1 MPYDFHIQGQMSLET
16 RQAYQAGLQLNQDLN
31 RLMSETS
38 INLNTD
44 NLSAANKQVL
54 ELQSNLRAAL
64 NPSRGTI
71 DLAMLKQQLDRSGT
85 SLQSY
90 AATLSKY
97 GKDGQQAFLS
107 LTKQIAAAE
116 APTTRLSQGLKNAG
130 EQFKRTIG
138 WQLSSSAIHGVMST
152 YSQAIGYAK
161 ELNRSLTDIRIV
173 TGQSQ
178 AQMAQFAKTAN
189 VAAKN
194 LSSTT
199 TRYTDAALIYYQQGL
214 SDKAVKERTDV
225 TIKMA
230 NVAGVSAEKASQQLT
245 SIWNN
250 FDNGSKSLEHYADV
264 LVKLGSETASSSDE
278 ISKGVQKFAA
288 IGNTVG
294 LSYEYAA
301 SALATVT
308 ATTRESADTVGTSFR
323 TLFSRLQGLNLGQ
336 TLEDGTTLNKYSK
349 ALNTV
354 GVRIKETNG
363 EMKSMNDI
371 LDELGAKWKTLSK
384 DTQIGLAQS
393 IGGARQY
400 STFMALMDNWD
411 YFQENVDRA
420 NNAAGALQKQQ
431 DIYAESW
438 AAASKQVQT
447 SMEGI
452 FDSVI
457 NDKFVVGA
465 TKGFATILDSVKGLT
480 NGLGGLDGML
490 GVVSNIALTKYAKE
504 IPRIWEDVKYNVGYM
519 FNGKTGYIDEKQR
532 GMFSQSYAGIAEFAK
547 QNEMDFALT
556 TNKFGDNT
564 GIEWSK
570 EGRKG
575 TDLVFSAELKNAA
588 AALQRRQQYLAI
600 EKTLSERE
608 KEEYQQAMRTAAM
621 WDDRAI
627 AAAKSVETSQNQL
640 KDTRGQI
647 SQEQYYDL
655 SGTSKEFQR
664 DYKGSRYNLTNA
676 AERDSYYTTRI
687 TDLERRRQ
695 DEINAVRGNPQL
707 AASSAKLTNNI
718 SNIYDKQIRELQA
731 ESLSLKESIPES
743 IAEKI
748 KITPV
753 TEDTDAYTRSVM
765 QAIQDPS
772 FGENFGQ
779 NFNAAIT
786 KVQGGQAI
794 TLTERETIQK
804 GLEAFQQ
811 PLIKTSENLGRL
823 NWATDRLT
831 GNINKN
837 SNSIIDVTKA
847 QERFGET
854 SNNLKESWAQTV
866 KDFRQ
871 SNDLTIKDKKG
882 NVLGLTQAGKDL
894 NEAINSYEKL
904 QAALTNKDG
913 IKESDLFKIVKD
925 FELKSSALGDNLERK
940 AWEKGLTAEQTAAMR
955 QRADQSGRSLEEQK
969 TIEFKQQQEA
979 NIQIAHQQK
988 QIEKISSNAQ
998 ALMSV
1003 YSAYQGMQG
1012 FWNTWENDNAK
1023 ASDKIGATLG
1033 AGFQMAMLA
1042 GQVGKN
1048 ETLKNIGTKIGG
1060 GVLKVGG
1067 KVAGLF
1073 GKGAATA
1080 AAGTAASGAAAAGG
1094 TAAAAGGAAAIPG
1107 IGVAIAAVLALV
1119 AIAPKVADVM
1129 DATFETAKEKEE
1141 RLNREYDTLQQLSQS
1156 AKEKQALFEQSN
1168 ANYLNSVE
1176 KFETTELGSIENIR
1190 ALSEAN
1196 QQAMS
1201 LIKDNNLS
1209 IDDYSIDANGLI
1221 NIRNSALEEA
1231 EKTLATQAMEAS
1243 AKYSISNVS
1252 ELLRDRKSDYQTY
1265 SKYLIG
1271 NTETDE
1277 NGVYLASTQTQQQL
1291 EKAKQEALDSGD
1303 QELYQEIEQ
1312 AQLTRQL
1319 ENNKIL
1325 SNFNMA
1331 LASAASSDGTFSKED
1346 QSAIASLVQQTSVE
1360 QLQQM
1365 QKTLDAKY
1373 DKNAFWQTQ
1382 NSIKDYAIANGV
1394 MTKDE
1399 INAIIDSQE
1408 YKDLR
1413 KTDKQ
1418 QSDQYLIDAVKNQ
1431 AYLNEYNKLIDQAK
1445 KDERKLSK
1453 DYNAEAIAGK
1463 TMADLAALVEK
1474 GGALY
1479 EGRNTYGQ
1487 GYGEE
1492 YKYVL
1497 AQYNQAT
1504 TDFYKAI
1511 GEYLPDVDFAGALEG
1526 FTLEQTQI
1534 LASSIQE
1541 VGEIFGNDAA
1551 KAIYD
1556 AARNEE
1562 LTDAEKDHF
1571 YAGLENLD
1579 LSGSKINSLN
1589 NIKEFT
1595 QGLGKS
1601 FDKTFKNIFKS
1612 FGGDAGLFK
1621 ELTKDNTIQKMVD
1634 NFTKLGDIDANSIVQ
1649 AANSSKDL
1657 ALALELGSFNSG
1669 GLAAALE
1676 SVASGVLN
1684 VGQVTSG
1691 LLAGLSHLNQG
1702 ESVQADAFAV
1712 IDGYDKGRSV
1722 TDFSKFYANLS
1733 KTIEYDLKKGIPF
1746 DEPLMNAWE
1755 QVFGTQSK
1763 NELHQDFMNWK
1774 MEGADLSVKFNE
1786 KYSREKEYLKKAKK
1800 NDGTQS
1806 DSWDYAFESTYM
1818 EEDDDSQWFNPDEN
1832 GVDADYQYKTV
1843 SNEDVNWAHQILN
1856 DPNASAINRDAAN
1869 AILNQAS
1876 EETAVTSK
1884 YANIN
1889 GGIYEVTTNPEGE
1902 VGKVGWDQS
1911 LNDGKGGWTSY
1922 EKDAEGNIVATGS
1935 VNVDD
1940 YIYGWNEQKGTLDFN
1955 TLEGRQFTGT
1965 KEEFQNINKYVLG
1978 MSDGMNDTAT
1988 ADILAHSGVLQ
1999 SAFQGQG
2006 AAETSEA
2013 LGLMATT
2020 AAENGEFITREQLEA
2035 MYQTSE
2041 YLQGQ
2046 YTAGPEKFIADVV
2059 NSNKEAGT
2067 TFASRYLDF
2076 SGADMSGKYSDINA
2090 QLEKN
2095 TGVGTLERLEDL
2107 AQTRTILTKTDDYD
2121 TKYNWRLGRN
2131 EKVAN
2136 GKETWDESKG
2146 AQWQDM
2152 QAYNY
2157 QDTMD
2162 RLLAMG
2168 YSQTQ
2173 ANEAMTELLQK
2184 GDGED
2189 GQGGMNALVAEV
2201 RGIGGNLV
2209 TYSTESKAY
2218 QDWAKAQGIE
2228 NAENDAEAFGK
2239 FISEQDKVAQAVDAM
2254 RIQAEATAKYNELYN
2269 PDGTKKETAT
2279 EEDGGVK
2286 PEEEEEKPE
2295 ENQGQNQGNNNQEST
2310 TTDAV
2315 YEPPPS
2321 TGGDEGDDTGG
2332 GGGNPNA
2339 GKIAVTY
2346 THKTAD
2352 GGEYKTTVY
2361 KTKEELEEEQ
2371 NAQAATGKNQKNITK
2386 KYASGKKPDM
2396 DTYEGIAQV
2405 GEEGPELTVDKDGNA
2420 SILGA
2425 NGPTYAYVEK
2435 DDVIFTADQTKDIL
2449 SSNPTLS
2456 NIPGFDGGKDTYGVG
2471 GASSSEHNYND
2482 NIWQGGSGSGSKGG
2496 SGGEDEDWEP
2506 DRYVVILEQIADLQR
2521 EYARLA
2527 AAKERAYGAD
2537 KIKALDKE
2545 IAKTN
2550 ELIKAQKAYI
2560 SEIQQYKE
2568 KDIQKMKDL
2577 GIDVDKEFQFD
2588 RNGVIRNF
2596 DEIEEKYKKAAEEG
2610 DQEAMKKFEA
2620 IQKYMET
2627 NNLLEQEADKL
2638 IDLEWQKLDEEMSR
2652 ISTKVDIKVAVDD
2665 TELNYLQ
2672 YQLGKINEE
2681 AYDVASALDLV
2692 GQQMGVTMN
2701 KMNSIRQGIQ
2711 ESIAKGLEGT
2721 DLTDEV
2727 KKQLE
2732 EAIMNGTLTKEMLE
2746 SMKLDENI
2754 SQTVMDLTL
2763 NYREQLLQLNQA
2775 LDDLRQQMVDLVD
2788 KHFAN
2793 FAEKMSDQNKLFDTY
2808 GQTLQTYYDLVSL
2821 LDRKFD
2827 GPMNDMLTKINE
2839 GLAKQAKDA
2848 IKNSEAAVK
2857 SAEAKYAEYSRL
2869 YNTAIAAGDQD
2880 TADKWKDA
2888 MEQSYVEMQAAN
2900 SDFANSLLQANQV
2913 FLDQFKS
2920 GIATAIEDFEKMIS
2934 PIFGSVENMSAAF
2947 ERQNSLSEQYVDD
2960 YQKYYE
2966 LNKMNRDL
2974 QTAIDETDNINNKK
2988 ALAKLQAEINK
2999 EKASENKLS
3008 EYDLEVLKNKIELE
3022 KARLALDEA
3031 KNSKS
3036 TVTLSRDQNGNWGYI
3051 YTAEEDKVAKAEQ
3064 DYEDKL
3070 YQYQES
3076 NKKYLDDLQQMAIE
3090 AQQNMVSA
3098 LSDLDVNDP
3107 HYEQNRKNI
3116 IDSYMSTINYIKEQM
3131 GSALGNQE
3139 STLELSMDRY
3149 SISSL
3154 NLKSSFEDLNLSI
3167 VAGQKNLDN
3176 YFNTLETAVPQLLAQ
3191 LNQLEEVYD
3200 KNIADV
3206 TKYVTGDKTL
3216 AEYLNENIDI
3226 VNAKSEEAV
3235 EKISGI
3241 YDEMVNGLKDVN
3253 EEIGKIYQTY
3263 IVPMNE
3269 MIAANERLAESIQQ
3283 VQKELSDLSEVE
3295 IPNIEGTIF
3304 DHPEG
3309 YTENDYGVIR
3319 KLTEDE
3325 IKKLEEIK
3333 KEMQIDANGFITNY
3347 DALKEKWYEEA
3358 PAEGEEDK
3366 RDATKKTYWELLQ
3379 KLISWKGYTTEKIGN
3394 GIYQSKDIN
3403 EIIASNAAAAQ
3414 SVANSAIAAA
3424 LKELNSSFEQN
3435 VTIYAEFPDATDQN
3449 EIAAA
3454 FDNITNDAAQYA
3466 NRRS

>member
-1 MPYDFHIQGQMSLET
+1 MPYDFRIQGQMSLET

-178 AQMAQFAKTAN
+178 AQMAQFAKQAN
-189 VAAKN
+189 VAAKG

-349 ALNTV
+349 ALDTV

-371 LDELGAKWKTLSK
+371 LDELGAKWKTLGK

-438 AAASKQVQT
+438 AAASKQVQA

-457 NDKFVVGA
+457 NDKFVIGA
-465 TKGFATILDSVKGLT
+465 TKGFATVLDSVKGLT

-490 GVVSNIALTKYAKE
+490 GVVGNIALTKYAKE
-504 IPRIWEDVKYNVGYM
+504 LPRMWEDIKYNVGYM
-519 FNGKTGYIDEKQR
+519 FNGKTGSIDEKQQ

-547 QNEMDFALT
+547 QNDMGFSLT

-564 GIEWSK
+564 GIKWDEN
-570 EGRKG
+570 RQG
-575 TDLVFSAELKNAA
+575 TNLVFSAELKNAT

-600 EKTLSERE
+600 EKTLSQTE
-608 KEEYQQAMRTAAM
+608 KEKYQQAMQVAAM

-627 AAAKSVETSQNQL
+627 AAAKEVETSQSQL
-640 KDTRGQI
+640 KDTRSQI
-647 SQEQYYDL
+647 GQEQYYDL

-664 DYKGSRYNLTNA
+664 DYKGSKYNLTNA
-676 AERDSYYTTRI
+676 AERDSYYITRI

-695 DEINAVRGNPQL
+695 AEIDAVRANPQL

-731 ESLSLKESIPES
+731 ESLSLKESIPKS

-748 KITPV
+748 KISPV
-753 TEDTDAYTRSVM
+753 TGDTDAYTKAVM
-765 QAIQDPS
+765 KTMQDPS
-772 FGENFGQ
+772 FGENFGE
-779 NFNAAIT
+779 NFNAVVA
-786 KVQGGQAI
+786 KVQSGQPI
-794 TLTERETIQK
+794 TLTEKETLQK
-804 GLEAFQQ
+804 GFEAFQQ
-811 PLIKTSENLGRL
+811 PLVQASESLGRL
-823 NWATDRLT
+823 NYSTGKLT
-831 GNINKN
+831 SNLNKN
-837 SNSIIDVTKA
+837 SDA
-847 QERFGET
+847 QLSQAQITERFGDTQKNMTKSWVNFRSDFMKTMGKEIFT
-854 SNNLKESWAQTV
+854 KDEKTGRVTRLKEFSEA
-866 KDFRQ
+866 
-871 SNDLTIKDKKG
+871 DK
-882 NVLGLTQAGKDL
+882 AYS
-894 NEAINSYEKL
+894 AL
-904 QAALTNKDG
+904 QKALKTG
-913 IKESDLFKIVKD
+913 AKESEIYKLTKD
-925 FELKSSALGDNLERK
+925 FEAKSAAMNDIVERK
-940 AWEKGLTAEQTAAMR
+940 AWEKGLTAEQTAAIR
-955 QRADQSGRSLEEQK
+955 QRADDSGRSFEQQK
-969 TIEFKQQQEA
+969 AVEFKQQKEA

-1042 GQVGKN
+1042 GQVGQN

-1060 GVLKVGG
+1060 GVLKAGG
-1067 KVAGLF
+1067 KVAGIF

-1080 AAGTAASGAAAAGG
+1080 AGSAAAAGG
-1094 TAAAAGGAAAIPG
+1094 TAAAGGGAAAAASIPG

-1119 AIAPKVADVM
+1119 AIAPKVADIM
-1129 DATFETAKEKEE
+1129 DATFETAKEKEQ
-1141 RLNREYDTLQQLSQS
+1141 RLNQEYDTLQQLSQS
-1156 AKEKQALFEQSN
+1156 AKQKQALFEQSN

-1196 QQAMS
+1196 EQAMS

-1252 ELLRDRKSDYQTY
+1252 ELLRDRKTDYQTY

-1271 NTETDE
+1271 NDATDE
-1277 NGVYLASTQTQQQL
+1277 TGSYVVSSQTKDQVEKVKQQAL
-1291 EKAKQEALDSGD
+1291 EDGD

-1312 AQLTRQL
+1312 AQLERQL
-1319 ENNKIL
+1319 EDNKIL

-1346 QSAIASLVQQTSVE
+1346 QSAIASLVQQTSID
-1360 QLQQM
+1360 QLQHM

-1382 NSIKDYAIANGV
+1382 KSIKEYAIESGV

-1399 INAIIDSQE
+1399 INAIINSQE

-1413 KTDKQ
+1413 ETDKQ

-1463 TMADLAALVEK
+1463 TMSELASLVEK

-1479 EGRNTYGQ
+1479 EGRNAYGQ

-1755 QVFGTQSK
+1755 QIFGTASK

-1806 DSWDYAFESTYM
+1806 DTWDYAFESTHM
-1818 EEDDDSQWFNPDEN
+1818 KSDDDSQWFNPDEN

-1843 SNEDVNWAHQILN
+1843 SNEDVNWAREVLAN
-1856 DPNASAINRDAAN
+1856 KDSSGVDRDAAN
-1869 AILNQAS
+1869 AILDKAR
-1876 EETAVTSK
+1876 EETAVTSR
-1884 YANIN
+1884 YVNIN
-1889 GGIYEVTTNPEGE
+1889 GGIYEVGNEA
-1902 VGKVGWDQS
+1902 GKIGWDQT
-1911 LNDGKGGWTSY
+1911 LNDNKGGWTSY
-1922 EKDAEGNIVATGS
+1922 DENGKAIGK

-1965 KEEFQNINKYVLG
+1965 KEEFQAINKHVLG
-1978 MSDGMNDTAT
+1978 LSDEMNDTAT

-2006 AAETSEA
+2006 AGETSEA
-2013 LGLMATT
+2013 LGIMATT

-2095 TGVGTLERLEDL
+2095 TGLGTLERLQDLGEQREILRKEDEEV
-2107 AQTRTILTKTDDYD
+2107 TKT
-2121 TKYNWRLGRN
+2121 NWWTGKQTT
-2131 EKVAN
+2131 EKTGNQVWN
-2136 GKETWDESKG
+2136 DN
-2146 AQWQDM
+2146 WQEM
-2152 QAYNY
+2152 TAFNY

-2269 PDGTKKETAT
+2269 PDGSKKEEANKTA
-2279 EEDGGVK
+2279 EEEGGVKDK
-2286 PEEEEEKPE
+2286 PEEEKPDNQQKDQNGEET
-2295 ENQGQNQGNNNQEST
+2295 ST

-2315 YEPPPS
+2315 YEPPPQQS
-2321 TGGDEGDDTGG
+2321 SGGDDDTGG
-2332 GGGNPNA
+2332 KGNPNA

-2346 THKTAD
+2346 THKTSD

-2361 KTKEELEEEQ
+2361 KTKEELEEDQ
-2371 NAQAATGKNQKNITK
+2371 KAQAATGKNQKNITK

-2396 DTYEGIAQV
+2396 DTYEGLAQV
-2405 GEEGPELTVDKDGNA
+2405 GEEGPELTVDKDGNT

-2435 DDVIFTADQTKDIL
+2435 DDVIFTAEQTEDIL
-2449 SSNPTLS
+2449 ASNPTLS
-2456 NIPGFDGGKDTYGVG
+2456 NIPGFSEGYGVG

-2482 NIWQGGSGSGSKGG
+2482 NIWQGGSRSGSKGG

-2610 DQEAMKKFEA
+2610 DKEALKKFEA

-2652 ISTKVDIKVAVDD
+2652 ISTKVEIKVAVDD

-2763 NYREQLLQLNQA
+2763 SYREQLLQLNQA

-2988 ALAKLQAEINK
+2988 ALAKLQEEINK

-3167 VAGQKNLDN
+3167 VTGQKNLDN

-3191 LNQLEEVYD
+3191 INQLEEVYD
-3200 KNIADV
+3200 KNVADV

-3235 EKISGI
+3235 GKISDL
-3241 YDEMVNGLKDVN
+3241 YTEMVDGLKDVN
-3253 EEIGKIYQTY
+3253 KEIGEIYQTY

-3269 MIAANERLAESIQQ
+3269 MIAANEKLAESIQK
-3283 VQKELSDLSEVE
+3283 VQQSLSDLSEVE

-3333 KEMQIDANGFITNY
+3333 KEMQIDENGFITNY
-3347 DALKEKWYEEA
+3347 DALKVKWYEEA

-3366 RDATKKTYWELLQ
+3366 RDPTKKAYWELLQ
-3379 KLISWKGYTTEKIGN
+3379 KLISWKGYTTEKVVS
-3394 GIYQSKDIN
+3394 GIYQSQDIN
-3403 EIIASNAAAAQ
+3403 DIIASNAAAAQ

-3435 VTIYAEFPDATDQN
+3435 ITIYAEFPNATDQN

-3454 FDNITNDAAQYA
+3454 FENIQNDAAQYA
-3466 NRRS
+3466 NRKN

>member
-1 MPYDFHIQGQMSLET
+1 MPYDFRIQGQMSLET

-85 SLQSY
+85 SLQKY
-90 AATLSKY
+90 AVTLSKY

-130 EQFKRTIG
+130 EQLKRTVG

-214 SDKAVKERTDV
+214 SEKQVKDRTDV

-250 FDNGSKSLEHYADV
+250 FYDGSKSLEHYADV
-264 LVKLGSETASSSDE
+264 MVKLGAETASSSDE

-323 TLFSRLQGLNLGQ
+323 TLFSRLQGLSLGD
-336 TLEDGTTLNKYSK
+336 TLEDGTSLNKYSK
-349 ALNTV
+349 ALDTV

-363 EMKSMNDI
+363 DMKSMNDI
-371 LDELGAKWKTLSK
+371 LDELGAKWKTLGK
-384 DTQIGLAQS
+384 DTQIGLAQT

-438 AAASKQVQT
+438 AAASKQVQA

-457 NDKFVVGA
+457 NDKFVISA
-465 TKGFATILDSVKGLT
+465 TKGFATVLDSVKGLT

-490 GVVSNIALTKYAKE
+490 GVVGNIALTKYAKE
-504 IPRIWEDVKYNVGYM
+504 LPRMWDDIKYNVGYM
-519 FNGKTGYIDEKQR
+519 FNGKTGYINEKQQ

-547 QNEMDFALT
+547 QNNMGFSLT
-556 TNKFGDNT
+556 TNRFGDNT
-564 GIEWSK
+564 GIKWDENK
-570 EGRKG
+570 QG
-575 TDLVFSAELKNAA
+575 TDLVFSAELKNAT
-588 AALQRRQQYLAI
+588 AALERRQKYLAI
-600 EKTLSERE
+600 ERTLSERE
-608 KEEYQQAMRTAAM
+608 KEQYQQAMQVAAM

-627 AAAKSVETSQNQL
+627 ASAKAVETTQAQL
-640 KDTRGQI
+640 KDTRRDIG
-647 SQEQYYDL
+647 QEQYYDL

-664 DYKGSRYNLTNA
+664 DYKGSKYNLTNA

-687 TDLERRRQ
+687 TDLERKRQ
-695 DEINAVRGNPQL
+695 AEIDAVRANPQL

-718 SNIYDKQIRELQA
+718 SNIYDRQIRELQA
-731 ESLSLKESIPES
+731 ESLSLKDSIPES
-743 IAEKI
+743 IAEKV
-748 KITPV
+748 KITPI
-753 TEDTDAYTRSVM
+753 TDDTDAYTKAVM
-765 QAIQDPS
+765 KAMQDPS

-779 NFNAAIT
+779 NFNAAIS
-786 KVQGGQAI
+786 KVQGGQPI
-794 TLTERETIQK
+794 TLTEKEIIQR
-804 GLEAFQQ
+804 GFEAFQQ
-811 PLIKTSENLGRL
+811 PLVQASESLGRL
-823 NWATDRLT
+823 NYST
-831 GNINKN
+831 GKL
-837 SNSIIDVTKA
+837 
-847 QERFGET
+847 T
-854 SNNLKESWAQTV
+854 SNLNRNSDAQLSQAQIQEKFGDTQKNIV
-866 KDFRQ
+866 QTWSGFKDNF
-871 SNDLTIKDKKG
+871 KK
-882 NVLGLTQAGKDL
+882 TMGKDAYIRDENGKAIGL
-894 NEAINSYEKL
+894 NKEFSEAAKAYTNLQKALKTGASESELYKL
-904 QAALTNKDG
+904 TKEFEAKSAAMND
-913 IKESDLFKIVKD
+913 VV
-925 FELKSSALGDNLERK
+925 ERK
-940 AWEKGLTAEQTAAMR
+940 AWEKGLTAEQTAAIR

-969 TIEFKQQQEA
+969 TVEFKQQQEA
-979 NIQIAHQQK
+979 NIQIQHQQK

-1033 AGFQMAMLA
+1033 AGMQMAMLA

-1048 ETLKNIGTKIGG
+1048 ETLKAIGTKVGG
-1060 GVLKVGG
+1060 GVLKAGG
-1067 KVAGLF
+1067 KVAGIF

-1080 AAGTAASGAAAAGG
+1080 AAGTAAGG
-1094 TAAAAGGAAAIPG
+1094 TAATAGGAAAIPG

-1141 RLNREYDTLQQLSQS
+1141 RLNQEYATLQQLSQS

-1196 QQAMS
+1196 EQAMS

-1252 ELLRDRKSDYQTY
+1252 ELLRDRKSDYQTF

-1312 AQLTRQL
+1312 AQLERQL
-1319 ENNKIL
+1319 EDNKIL

-1346 QSAIASLVQQTSVE
+1346 QSAIASLVQQTSID

-1382 NSIKDYAIANGV
+1382 KSIKEYAVESGV

-1399 INAIIDSQE
+1399 INAIINSQE

-1463 TMADLAALVEK
+1463 TMTDLAALIEK

-1511 GEYLPDVDFAGALEG
+1511 GEYLPDVDFDGALEG

-1534 LASSIQE
+1534 LAGSIQE
-1541 VGEIFGNDAA
+1541 IGEVFGNDAA

-1556 AARNEE
+1556 AAKNTEMSD
-1562 LTDAEKDHF
+1562 TEKEHF

-1601 FDKTFKNIFKS
+1601 FDKTFNNIFKS
-1612 FGGDAGLFK
+1612 FGGDAGLFA

-1657 ALALELGSFNSG
+1657 AMALELGNFNSG
-1669 GLAAALE
+1669 GLAAALQ
-1676 SVASGVLN
+1676 SVASGTIEVS
-1684 VGQVTSG
+1684 QVTSG
-1691 LLAGLSHLNQG
+1691 LLAGLSHLKQG
-1702 ESVQADAFAV
+1702 ESVQADAFATV
-1712 IDGYDKGRSV
+1712 DGYDKGRSV
-1722 TDFSKFYANLS
+1722 TDISKFYSNLS
-1733 KTIEYDLKKGIPF
+1733 RTIEYDLYKGIPF

-1755 QVFGTQSK
+1755 QVFGAESK
-1763 NELHQDFMNWK
+1763 NQLHQDFMTWK
-1774 MEGADLSVKFNE
+1774 ADGSDLGVKFNE
-1786 KYSREKEYLKKAKK
+1786 KYKREKEYLEAAQR
-1800 NDGTQS
+1800 NPGTQAPA
-1806 DSWDYAFESTYM
+1806 WDYAFETSYM
-1818 EEDDDSQWFNPDEN
+1818 KSNDNSQWYSGEGDQ
-1832 GVDADYQYKTV
+1832 DYQYKTV
-1843 SNEDVNWAHQILN
+1843 DNKDVQWAQDVI
-1856 DPNASAINRDAAN
+1856 DGKVEGATAVDVEAAN
-1869 AILNQAS
+1869 AIIRKAD
-1876 EETAVTSK
+1876 EETAVTSR
-1884 YANIN
+1884 YVNIN
-1889 GGIYEVTTNPEGE
+1889 GGIYEVGNEA
-1902 VGKVGWDQS
+1902 GKVGWDET
-1911 LNDGKGGWTSY
+1911 LNGGKGGWTSY
-1922 EKDAEGNIVATGS
+1922 DENGKATGS

-1955 TLEGRQFTGT
+1955 TLEGRQFSGT
-1965 KEEFQNINKYVLG
+1965 VEDFQNINKYVLG

-1988 ADILAHSGVLQ
+1988 ADILAHSGVMQQALNGQ
-1999 SAFQGQG
+1999 SALEVGEAIG
-2006 AAETSEA
+2006 AMTRTS
-2013 LGLMATT
+2013 M
-2020 AAENGEFITREQLEA
+2020 ENGEFITREALEA
-2035 MYQTSE
+2035 MYQNSE
-2041 YLQGQ
+2041 YLQTQ
-2046 YTAGPEKFIADVV
+2046 YTAGPEKFIADLV
-2059 NSNKEAGT
+2059 NSNQEMGT
-2067 TFASRYLDF
+2067 AFNERYLDF
-2076 SGADMSGKYSDINA
+2076 SGADMSGNFSDIDD
-2090 QLEKN
+2090 QLRTN
-2095 TGVGTLERLEDL
+2095 TGIGTLERLDDL
-2107 AQTRTILTKTDDYD
+2107 AQTRTIFTKNKDAVLQEA
-2121 TKYNWRLGRN
+2121 KEGFLG
-2131 EKVAN
+2131 V
-2136 GKETWDESKG
+2136 GKKDEVRGESWDESKG

-2152 QAYNY
+2152 QAYDYNE
-2157 QDTMD
+2157 TME
-2162 RLLAMG
+2162 RLLSMG
-2168 YSQTQ
+2168 YSESQ
-2173 ANEAMTELLQK
+2173 ANDAMNELLK
-2184 GDGED
+2184 VTDENGNE
-2189 GQGGMNALVAEV
+2189 MNALISTV
-2201 RGIGGNLV
+2201 RGIDGNLV

-2218 QDWAKAQGIE
+2218 QDWAKSQGIE
-2228 NAENDAEAFGK
+2228 DAENNAEAFGN
-2239 FISEQDKVAQAVDAM
+2239 FIDEQDKVAQAVEAM
-2254 RIQAEATAKYNELYN
+2254 RIQAEAQAKYEEMYN
-2269 PDGTKKETAT
+2269 PDGSKKEEAEKTA
-2279 EEDGGVK
+2279 EEEGGVK
-2286 PEEEEEKPE
+2286 EQSEDQKAADKKQ
-2295 ENQGQNQGNNNQEST
+2295 QGQNGEETST

-2321 TGGDEGDDTGG
+2321 SGGDDSGG

-2346 THKTAD
+2346 THTTSD
-2352 GGEYKTTVY
+2352 GGTYTETVY
-2361 KTKEELEEEQ
+2361 KTKEELEEDK
-2371 NAQAATGKNQKNITK
+2371 NAGAATGKNQKNITK

-2396 DTYEGIAQV
+2396 DTYEGLAQV

-2435 DDVIFTADQTKDIL
+2435 DDVIFTAEQTEDIL

-2456 NIPGFDGGKDTYGVG
+2456 NIPGFSGGYGVG
-2471 GASSSEHNYND
+2471 GASSSENNYND
-2482 NIWQGGSGSGSKGG
+2482 NIWQGGSGSGSGG
-2496 SGGEDEDWEP
+2496 GDDEDWEP

-2527 AAKERAYGAD
+2527 AAKDRAYGAD

-2545 IAKTN
+2545 IAKTD
-2550 ELIKAQKAYI
+2550 ELIAAQKAYI
-2560 SEIQQYKE
+2560 NEIQQYKE

-2588 RNGVIRNF
+2588 KNGVIRNF
-2596 DEIEEKYKKAAEEG
+2596 DEIEEKYKKAAEKG
-2610 DQEAMKKFEA
+2610 DN
-2620 IQKYMET
+2620 T
-2627 NNLLEQEADKL
+2627 
-2638 IDLEWQKLDEEMSR
+2638 
-2652 ISTKVDIKVAVDD
+2652 STFRK
-2665 TELNYLQ
+2665 
-2672 YQLGKINEE
+2672 
-2681 AYDVASALDLV
+2681 
-2692 GQQMGVTMN
+2692 
-2701 KMNSIRQGIQ
+2701 
-2711 ESIAKGLEGT
+2711 
-2721 DLTDEV
+2721 
-2727 KKQLE
+2727 
-2732 EAIMNGTLTKEMLE
+2732 NG
-2746 SMKLDENI
+2746 SNI
-2754 SQTVMDLTL
+2754 CG
-2763 NYREQLLQLNQA
+2763 Y
-2775 LDDLRQQMVDLVD
+2775 
-2788 KHFAN
+2788 
-2793 FAEKMSDQNKLFDTY
+2793 
-2808 GQTLQTYYDLVSL
+2808 
-2821 LDRKFD
+2821 
-2827 GPMNDMLTKINE
+2827 I
-2839 GLAKQAKDA
+2839 
-2848 IKNSEAAVK
+2848 I
-2857 SAEAKYAEYSRL
+2857 
-2869 YNTAIAAGDQD
+2869 
-2880 TADKWKDA
+2880 
-2888 MEQSYVEMQAAN
+2888 
-2900 SDFANSLLQANQV
+2900 
-2913 FLDQFKS
+2913 
-2920 GIATAIEDFEKMIS
+2920 
-2934 PIFGSVENMSAAF
+2934 
-2947 ERQNSLSEQYVDD
+2947 
-2960 YQKYYE
+2960 
-2966 LNKMNRDL
+2966 
-2974 QTAIDETDNINNKK
+2974 
-2988 ALAKLQAEINK
+2988 
-2999 EKASENKLS
+2999 ENK
-3008 EYDLEVLKNKIELE
+3008 DK
-3022 KARLALDEA
+3022 
-3031 KNSKS
+3031 
-3036 TVTLSRDQNGNWGYI
+3036 
-3051 YTAEEDKVAKAEQ
+3051 YT
-3064 DYEDKL
+3064 Y
-3070 YQYQES
+3070 
-3076 NKKYLDDLQQMAIE
+3076 
-3090 AQQNMVSA
+3090 
-3098 LSDLDVNDP
+3098 
-3107 HYEQNRKNI
+3107 
-3116 IDSYMSTINYIKEQM
+3116 
-3131 GSALGNQE
+3131 
-3139 STLELSMDRY
+3139 
-3149 SISSL
+3149 
-3154 NLKSSFEDLNLSI
+3154 
-3167 VAGQKNLDN
+3167 
-3176 YFNTLETAVPQLLAQ
+3176 
-3191 LNQLEEVYD
+3191 
-3200 KNIADV
+3200 
-3206 TKYVTGDKTL
+3206 
-3216 AEYLNENIDI
+3216 
-3226 VNAKSEEAV
+3226 
-3235 EKISGI
+3235 
-3241 YDEMVNGLKDVN
+3241 
-3253 EEIGKIYQTY
+3253 
-3263 IVPMNE
+3263 
-3269 MIAANERLAESIQQ
+3269 
-3283 VQKELSDLSEVE
+3283 
-3295 IPNIEGTIF
+3295 
-3304 DHPEG
+3304 
-3309 YTENDYGVIR
+3309 
-3319 KLTEDE
+3319 
-3325 IKKLEEIK
+3325 
-3333 KEMQIDANGFITNY
+3333 
-3347 DALKEKWYEEA
+3347 
-3358 PAEGEEDK
+3358 
-3366 RDATKKTYWELLQ
+3366 
-3379 KLISWKGYTTEKIGN
+3379 
-3394 GIYQSKDIN
+3394 
-3403 EIIASNAAAAQ
+3403 
-3414 SVANSAIAAA
+3414 
-3424 LKELNSSFEQN
+3424 
-3435 VTIYAEFPDATDQN
+3435 
-3449 EIAAA
+3449 
-3454 FDNITNDAAQYA
+3454 
-3466 NRRS
+3466 

>member
-1 MPYDFHIQGQMSLET
+1 MPYDFRIQGQMSLET

-71 DLAMLKQQLDRSGT
+71 DLAMLKQQLDQSGT

-189 VAAKN
+189 IAAKN

-323 TLFSRLQGLNLGQ
+323 TLFSRLQGLSLGD
-336 TLEDGTTLNKYSK
+336 TLEDGTSLNKYSK
-349 ALNTV
+349 ALDTV

-363 EMKSMNDI
+363 DMKSMNDI
-371 LDELGAKWKTLSK
+371 LDELGAKWKTLGK
-384 DTQIGLAQS
+384 DTQIGLAQT

-438 AAASKQVQT
+438 AAASKQVQA

-457 NDKFVVGA
+457 NDKFVIGA
-465 TKGFATILDSVKGLT
+465 TKGFATVLDSVKGLT

-490 GVVSNIALTKYAKE
+490 GVVGNIALTKYAKE
-504 IPRIWEDVKYNVGYM
+504 LPRMWEDIKYNVGYM
-519 FNGKTGYIDEKQR
+519 FNGKTGSIDEKQQ

-547 QNEMDFALT
+547 QNDMGFSLT

-564 GIEWSK
+564 GIKWDEN
-570 EGRKG
+570 RQG
-575 TDLVFSAELKNAA
+575 TNLVFSAELKNAT

-600 EKTLSERE
+600 EKTLSQTE
-608 KEEYQQAMRTAAM
+608 KEKYQQAMQVAAM

-627 AAAKSVETSQNQL
+627 AAAKEVETFQSQL
-640 KDTRGQI
+640 KDTRSQI
-647 SQEQYYDL
+647 GQEQYYDL

-664 DYKGSRYNLTNA
+664 DYKGSKYNLTNA
-676 AERDSYYTTRI
+676 AERDSYYITRI

-695 DEINAVRGNPQL
+695 AEIDAVRANPQL

-731 ESLSLKESIPES
+731 ESLSLKESIPKS

-748 KITPV
+748 KISPV
-753 TEDTDAYTRSVM
+753 TGDTDAYTKAVM
-765 QAIQDPS
+765 KTMQDPS
-772 FGENFGQ
+772 FGENFGE
-779 NFNAAIT
+779 NFNAVVA
-786 KVQGGQAI
+786 KVQSGQPI
-794 TLTERETIQK
+794 TLTEKETLQK
-804 GLEAFQQ
+804 GFEAFQQ
-811 PLIKTSENLGRL
+811 PLVQASESLGRL
-823 NWATDRLT
+823 NYSTGKLT
-831 GNINKN
+831 SNLNKN
-837 SNSIIDVTKA
+837 SDA
-847 QERFGET
+847 QLSQAQITERFGDTQKNMTKSWVNFRSDFMKTMGKEIFT
-854 SNNLKESWAQTV
+854 KDEKTGRVTRLKEFSEA
-866 KDFRQ
+866 
-871 SNDLTIKDKKG
+871 DK
-882 NVLGLTQAGKDL
+882 AYS
-894 NEAINSYEKL
+894 AL
-904 QAALTNKDG
+904 QKALKTG
-913 IKESDLFKIVKD
+913 AKESEIYKLTKD
-925 FELKSSALGDNLERK
+925 FEAKSAAMNDIVERK
-940 AWEKGLTAEQTAAMR
+940 AWEKGLTAEQTAAIR
-955 QRADQSGRSLEEQK
+955 QRADDSGRSFEQQK
-969 TIEFKQQQEA
+969 AVEFKQQKEA

-1042 GQVGKN
+1042 GQVGQN

-1060 GVLKVGG
+1060 GVLKAGG
-1067 KVAGLF
+1067 KVAGIF

-1080 AAGTAASGAAAAGG
+1080 AASGAAAAGG
-1094 TAAAAGGAAAIPG
+1094 TAAVGGGAAAAASIPG

-1119 AIAPKVADVM
+1119 AIAPKVADIM
-1129 DATFETAKEKEE
+1129 DATFETAKEKEQ
-1141 RLNREYDTLQQLSQS
+1141 RLNQEYDTLQQLSQS
-1156 AKEKQALFEQSN
+1156 AKQKQALFEQSN

-1196 QQAMS
+1196 EQAMS

-1252 ELLRDRKSDYQTY
+1252 ELLRDRKTDYQTY

-1271 NTETDE
+1271 NDATDE
-1277 NGVYLASTQTQQQL
+1277 TGSYVVSSQTKDQVEKVKQQAL
-1291 EKAKQEALDSGD
+1291 EDGD

-1312 AQLTRQL
+1312 AQLERQL
-1319 ENNKIL
+1319 EDNKIL

-1346 QSAIASLVQQTSVE
+1346 QSAIASLVQQTSID
-1360 QLQQM
+1360 QLQHM

-1382 NSIKDYAIANGV
+1382 KSIKEYAIESGV

-1399 INAIIDSQE
+1399 INAIINSQE

-1413 KTDKQ
+1413 ETDKQ

-1463 TMADLAALVEK
+1463 TMSELASLVEK

-1479 EGRNTYGQ
+1479 EGRNAYGQ

-1755 QVFGTQSK
+1755 QIFGTASK

-1806 DSWDYAFESTYM
+1806 DTWDYAFESTHM
-1818 EEDDDSQWFNPDEN
+1818 KSDDDSQWFNPDEN

-1843 SNEDVNWAHQILN
+1843 SNEDVNWAREVLAN
-1856 DPNASAINRDAAN
+1856 KDSSGVDRDAAN
-1869 AILNQAS
+1869 AILDKAR
-1876 EETAVTSK
+1876 EETAVTSR
-1884 YANIN
+1884 YVNIN
-1889 GGIYEVTTNPEGE
+1889 GGIYEVGNEA
-1902 VGKVGWDQS
+1902 GKIGWDQT
-1911 LNDGKGGWTSY
+1911 LNDNKGGWTSY
-1922 EKDAEGNIVATGS
+1922 DENGKAIGK

-1965 KEEFQNINKYVLG
+1965 KEEFQAINKHVLG
-1978 MSDGMNDTAT
+1978 LSDEMNDTAT

-2006 AAETSEA
+2006 AGETSEA
-2013 LGLMATT
+2013 LGIMATT

-2095 TGVGTLERLEDL
+2095 TGLGTLERLQDLGEQREILRKEDEEV
-2107 AQTRTILTKTDDYD
+2107 TKT
-2121 TKYNWRLGRN
+2121 NWLTGKQTT
-2131 EKVAN
+2131 EKTGNQVWN
-2136 GKETWDESKG
+2136 DN
-2146 AQWQDM
+2146 WQEM
-2152 QAYNY
+2152 TAFNY

-2269 PDGTKKETAT
+2269 PDGSKKEEANKTA
-2279 EEDGGVK
+2279 EEEGGVKDK
-2286 PEEEEEKPE
+2286 PEEEKPDNQQKDQNGEET
-2295 ENQGQNQGNNNQEST
+2295 ST

-2315 YEPPPS
+2315 YEPPPQQS
-2321 TGGDEGDDTGG
+2321 SGGDDDTGG
-2332 GGGNPNA
+2332 NGNPNA

-2346 THKTAD
+2346 THKTSD

-2361 KTKEELEEEQ
+2361 KTKEELEEDQ
-2371 NAQAATGKNQKNITK
+2371 KAQAATGKNQKNITK

-2396 DTYEGIAQV
+2396 DTYEGLAQV
-2405 GEEGPELTVDKDGNA
+2405 GEEGPELTVDKDGNT

-2435 DDVIFTADQTKDIL
+2435 DDVIFTAEQTEDIL
-2449 SSNPTLS
+2449 ASNPTLS
-2456 NIPGFDGGKDTYGVG
+2456 NIPGFSEGYGVG

-2610 DQEAMKKFEA
+2610 DKEALKKFEA

-2652 ISTKVDIKVAVDD
+2652 ISTKVEIKVAVDD

-2672 YQLGKINEE
+2672 YQLEKINEE

-2721 DLTDEV
+2721 DLTDEI

-2746 SMKLDENI
+2746 SMELDENI

-2763 NYREQLLQLNQA
+2763 SYREQLLQLNQA

-2827 GPMNDMLTKINE
+2827 GPMNDMLVKINE

-2888 MEQSYVEMQAAN
+2888 MEQSYIEMQAAN

-2913 FLDQFKS
+2913 FLDQFKF

-2934 PIFGSVENMSAAF
+2934 PIFGSVENMSVAF

-2974 QTAIDETDNINNKK
+2974 QIAIDETDNINNKK
-2988 ALAKLQAEINK
+2988 ALAKLQEEINK

-3031 KNSKS
+3031 KNAKS
-3036 TVTLSRDQNGNWGYI
+3036 TVTLSRDQDGNWGYI

-3064 DYEDKL
+3064 EYEDKL

-3076 NKKYLDDLQQMAIE
+3076 NKKYLDDLQQMVIE
-3090 AQQNMVSA
+3090 AQQNMISA

-3116 IDSYMSTINYIKEQM
+3116 IDSYMSTINYVKEQM

-3167 VAGQKNLDN
+3167 VTGQKNLDN
-3176 YFNTLETAVPQLLAQ
+3176 YFNTLETAIPQLLAQ
-3191 LNQLEEVYD
+3191 INQLEKVYD

-3216 AEYLNENIDI
+3216 AEYLNENIDV

-3235 EKISGI
+3235 GKISNLYI
-3241 YDEMVNGLKDVN
+3241 EMVNGLKDVN
-3253 EEIGKIYQTY
+3253 KEIGEIYQTY
-3263 IVPMNE
+3263 IIPMNE
-3269 MIAANERLAESIQQ
+3269 MITANEKLAESIQK
-3283 VQKELSDLSEVE
+3283 VQQSLSDLSKVE

-3333 KEMQIDANGFITNY
+3333 KEIQIDANGFVTNY
-3347 DALKEKWYEEA
+3347 DALREKWYEEA
-3358 PAEGEEDK
+3358 PVKGEEDK
-3366 RDATKKTYWELLQ
+3366 RDATKKAYWELLQ
-3379 KLISWKGYTTEKIGN
+3379 KLISWKGYTTEKVVN
-3394 GIYQSKDIN
+3394 GIYKSQDIN
-3403 EIIASNAAAAQ
+3403 DIITSNAAAAQ

-3424 LKELNSSFEQN
+3424 LKELNSSFEQF
-3435 VTIYAEFPDATDQN
+3435 VTVTAEFPNVIDSS
-3449 EIAAA
+3449 EIEEAL
-3454 FDNITNDAAQYA
+3454 NNLINDAAQYA
-3466 NRRS
+3466 NRKN

>member
-1 MPYDFHIQGQMSLET
+1 MPYDFRIQGQMSLET

-71 DLAMLKQQLDRSGT
+71 DLAMLKQQLDKSDT

-116 APTTRLSQGLKNAG
+116 APATRLSQGLKNAG

-323 TLFSRLQGLNLGQ
+323 TLFSRLQGLNLGE

-349 ALNTV
+349 ALDTV

-371 LDELGAKWKTLSK
+371 LDELGAKWKTLGK

-438 AAASKQVQT
+438 QAASKQVQA

-457 NDKFVVGA
+457 NDKFVINA
-465 TKGFATILDSVKGLT
+465 TKGFATVLDSVKGLT

-490 GVVSNIALTKYAKE
+490 GVVGNIALTKYAKE
-504 IPRIWEDVKYNVGYM
+504 LPRMWDDIKYNVGYM
-519 FNGKTGYIDEKQR
+519 FNGKTGYIDEKQQ
-532 GMFSQSYAGIAEFAK
+532 GMFSQSYAGIAEFAR
-547 QNEMDFALT
+547 QNNMGFSLT
-556 TNKFGDNT
+556 TNNFGDNT
-564 GIEWSK
+564 GIKWDENK
-570 EGRKG
+570 QG
-575 TDLVFSAELKNAA
+575 TDLVFSAELKNAT
-588 AALQRRQQYLAI
+588 AALERRQKYLAI
-600 EKTLSERE
+600 ERTLSTRE
-608 KEEYQQAMRTAAM
+608 KEQYQQAMQVAAM

-627 AAAKSVETSQNQL
+627 ASAKAVETSQAQL
-640 KDTRGQI
+640 KDTRRDIG
-647 SQEQYYDL
+647 QEQYYDL
-655 SGTSKEFQR
+655 SGTSKDFQR

-687 TDLERRRQ
+687 TDLERKRQ
-695 DEINAVRGNPQL
+695 SEIDAVRANPQL

-718 SNIYDKQIRELQA
+718 ANIYDRQIRELQA
-731 ESLSLKESIPES
+731 ESLSLKDSIPES
-743 IAEKI
+743 IAEKV
-748 KITPV
+748 KITPI
-753 TEDTDAYTRSVM
+753 TGDTDDYTKAVM
-765 QAIQDPS
+765 KAMQDPS

-779 NFNAAIT
+779 SFNAAIS
-786 KVQGGQAI
+786 KVQSGQPI
-794 TLTERETIQK
+794 TLTEKETIQK
-804 GLEAFQQ
+804 GFEAFQQ
-811 PLIKTSENLGRL
+811 PLVQASESLGRL
-823 NWATDRLT
+823 NYST
-831 GNINKN
+831 GKL
-837 SNSIIDVTKA
+837 
-847 QERFGET
+847 T
-854 SNNLKESWAQTV
+854 SNLNRNSDAQLSQAQIQEKFGDTQKSMTKSWVNFRSDFMKTMGKEIFTKDAETGRVTRLKEFSEA
-866 KDFRQ
+866 
-871 SNDLTIKDKKG
+871 DKAYSALQKA
-882 NVLGLTQAGKDL
+882 LKAG
-894 NEAINSYEKL
+894 A
-904 QAALTNKDG
+904 
-913 IKESDLFKIVKD
+913 KESEIYKLTKD
-925 FELKSSALGDNLERK
+925 FEAKSAAMNDIVERK
-940 AWEKGLTAEQTAAMR
+940 AWEKGLTAEQTAAIR
-955 QRADQSGRSLEEQK
+955 QRADQSGRRLEEQK
-969 TIEFKQQQEA
+969 TVEFKQQQEA
-979 NIQIAHQQK
+979 NIQIQHEQK
-988 QIEKISSNAQ
+988 KIEKISNNAQ

-1012 FWNTWENDNAK
+1012 FWDTMANDNAR

-1048 ETLKNIGTKIGG
+1048 ETLKAIGTKVGG
-1060 GVLKVGG
+1060 GVLKAGG

-1129 DATFETAKEKEE
+1129 DATFESAKEKEE
-1141 RLNREYDTLQQLSQS
+1141 RLNQEYDTLQQLSQN
-1156 AKEKQALFEQSN
+1156 AKQKQALFEQAN
-1168 ANYLNSVE
+1168 ANYLSSVE

-1196 QQAMS
+1196 EQAMS

-1252 ELLRDRKSDYQTY
+1252 ELLRDRKSDYQTF

-1291 EKAKQEALDSGD
+1291 EKTKQEALDSGD

-1312 AQLTRQL
+1312 AQLERQL
-1319 ENNKIL
+1319 EDNKIL

-1346 QSAIASLVQQTSVE
+1346 QSAIASLVQQTSID

-1382 NSIKDYAIANGV
+1382 KSIKEYAIESGV

-1399 INAIIDSQE
+1399 INAIINSQE

-1413 KTDKQ
+1413 ETDKQ

-1463 TMADLAALVEK
+1463 TMTDLAALVEK

-1534 LASSIQE
+1534 LAGSIQE

-1556 AARNEE
+1556 AAKNEQ

-1601 FDKTFKNIFKS
+1601 FDKTFNNIFKS
-1612 FGGDAGLFK
+1612 FGGDAGLFV

-1684 VGQVTSG
+1684 VNQVTSG

-1702 ESVQADAFAV
+1702 ESVQADAFAT

-1763 NELHQDFMNWK
+1763 NELHQDFINWK

-1786 KYSREKEYLKKAKK
+1786 KYSREQEYLKKAKK

-1806 DSWDYAFESTYM
+1806 DAWDYAFESTYM
-1818 EEDDDSQWFNPDEN
+1818 KEDDDSQWFNPDEN

-1843 SNEDVNWAHQILN
+1843 SNEDVNWAHKILN

-1889 GGIYEVTTNPEGE
+1889 GGIYEVTANPEGE

-1965 KEEFQNINKYVLG
+1965 KEEFQRINKYALG
-1978 MSDGMNDTAT
+1978 MSDSMNDTAT

-2035 MYQTSE
+2035 MYQSSE

-2059 NSNKEAGT
+2059 NANKDAGT

-2095 TGVGTLERLEDL
+2095 TGLGTLERLEDL
-2107 AQTRTILTKTDDYD
+2107 AETRTILTKTDDYD
-2121 TKYNWRLGRN
+2121 TKYNWRLGKN

-2173 ANEAMTELLQK
+2173 ANEAMSELLQK

-2254 RIQAEATAKYNELYN
+2254 RIQAEAQAKYNELYN

-2286 PEEEEEKPE
+2286 PEEEEEEKPD
-2295 ENQGQNQGNNNQEST
+2295 ENQGQNQENNNQEST

-2321 TGGDEGDDTGG
+2321 TGGGDDDTGSR
-2332 GGGNPNA
+2332 NPNA

-2361 KTKEELEEEQ
+2361 KTKEELEEEA
-2371 NAQAATGKNQKNITK
+2371 NAQAATGKNQKTITK

-2396 DTYEGIAQV
+2396 DTYEGLAQV
-2405 GEEGPELTVDKDGNA
+2405 GEEGPELTVDKDGNT

-2435 DDVIFTADQTKDIL
+2435 DDVIFTAEQTKDIL

-2456 NIPGFDGGKDTYGVG
+2456 NIPGFSGGYGVG

-2482 NIWQGGSGSGSKGG
+2482 NIWQGGSRSGGSGSD
-2496 SGGEDEDWEP
+2496 DEDWEP

-2610 DQEAMKKFEA
+2610 DKDAMEKFEA

-2665 TELNYLQ
+2665 TELSYLQ
-2672 YQLGKINEE
+2672 YQLGKINDE
-2681 AYDVASALDLV
+2681 AYDVAQALDLV

-2746 SMKLDENI
+2746 SLELDENI

-2763 NYREQLLQLNQA
+2763 SYREQLLQLNQS

-2788 KHFAN
+2788 KHFSK

-2821 LDRKFD
+2821 LDKKFD
-2827 GPMNDMLTKINE
+2827 GPMNEMLTKINE

-2888 MEQSYVEMQAAN
+2888 MEQSYIEMQAAN

-2913 FLDQFKS
+2913 FLDQFKA
-2920 GIATAIEDFEKMIS
+2920 GITTAIEDFEKMIS

-2947 ERQNSLSEQYVDD
+2947 ERQNNLSEQYIDD

-2974 QTAIDETDNINNKK
+2974 QTAIDETDNVNNKK
-2988 ALAKLQAEINK
+2988 ALAKLQDEINNK
-2999 EKASENKLS
+2999 KKSEIKLS
-3008 EYDLEVLKNKIELE
+3008 EYDIDVLKNKIELE

-3090 AQQNMVSA
+3090 AQQNMISA
-3098 LSDLDVNDP
+3098 LGDLDVNDP
-3107 HYEQNRKNI
+3107 YYEQNRKNI

-3167 VAGQKNLDN
+3167 VTGQKNLDN

-3241 YDEMVNGLKDVN
+3241 YDEMVDGLKDVN

-3454 FDNITNDAAQYA
+3454 FENIQNDAAQYA
-3466 NRRS
+3466 NRKN